1 MSSVRIARGPFRILD
16 SLPVSSPTQ
25 VLQSPAEEVANSLT
39 HGLGLAL
46 AAAAIPVLVV
56 HARGAG
62 AVTGAAV
69 FGATAALSYLVSTLY
84 HAFRVGRAKSVLR
97 WIDHASIYLF
107 IAGSYTPFTLTV
119 LRGAWGWSLFGLVWG
134 LAVLG
139 VLFKTLGTERFP
151 RLSTLLYLAMGW
163 VALVAIRPLWLA
175 MPGPAMFWLVAG
187 GVAYSLGVI
196 FFALDQRLR
205 YAHSVWHL
213 FVLGGSVCHFF
224 ALIEVFDLQALVR

>member
-1 MSSVRIARGPFRILD
+1 VPSATRALQ
-16 SLPVSSPTQ
+16 SLP
-25 VLQSPAEEVANSLT
+25 EEIANSLT
-39 HGLGLAL
+39 HGLGLGL
-46 AAAAIPVLVV
+46 AVAAIPILVE

-62 AVTGAAV
+62 AVTGAAL
-69 FGATAALSYLVSTLY
+69 FGSTALLTYLVSTLY
-84 HAFRVGRAKSVLR
+84 HALREGRAKLVLR
-97 WIDHASIYLF
+97 WLDHAAIYGF

-139 VLFKTLGTERFP
+139 ILFKTLGTERFP

-175 MPGPAMFWLVAG
+175 MPASAMVWLVGG
-187 GVAYSLGVI
+187 GVAYSLGVV
-196 FFALDQRLR
+196 FFLLDQRLR

-213 FVLGGSVCHFF
+213 FVLAGSVCHFF
-224 ALIEVFDLQALVR
+224 AVLQVLDLPALPR